1 MLSEEMLIAR
11 AGNFTAS
18 ENHRL
23 MAGWDIPE
31 PDRDFKWFSELYAV
45 LKPLYLN
52 GQRKFRV
59 SDIDSLVDFSVEI
72 SGKLIDKTL
81 AVIKHEIPPTGLV
94 TYAEEKAM
102 ELLFDIDPSLNFST
116 IHTQNGEERELE
128 CVMKLSEVVGREFL
142 HTGDDQIHIH
152 SNEVGCTPDGVLF
165 DDIDLVETGA
175 EVKCKSPLVHAK
187 NLLIDSNQDLM
198 EAAFD
203 HFVQVQTAMLVTGA
217 DHWYFANYNP
227 YAKRKDMQFKHI
239 IVERDEAFIKILA
252 KRIELA
258 KAIKADFLAK
268 FEQKSVREA
277 A

>member
-1 MLSEEMLIAR
+1 MLSEEMLLAR

-31 PDRDFKWFSELYAV
+31 PDRDFKGFKEVYAV
-45 LKPLYLN
+45 IKPLFDA
-52 GQRKFRV
+52 GDRKF
-59 SDIDSLVDFSVEI
+59 LVGDLADKFKFKLTGEI
-72 SGKLIDKTL
+72 IQKTL
-81 AVIKHEIPPTGLV
+81 AVIKAEIPPTGLV

-102 ELLFDIDPSLNFST
+102 EMLFDIDPSLNFST
-116 IHTQNGEERELE
+116 IHTQNGEERELD
-128 CVMKLSEVVGREFL
+128 CMLKLSEVVGREFM
-142 HTGDDQIHIH
+142 HTGDDQIHVH
-152 SNEVGCTPDGVLF
+152 SDEVGCTPDGVLF
-165 DDIDLVETGA
+165 DEIDLIETGA
-175 EVKCKSPLVHAK
+175 EVKCKSPLIHAK

-227 YAKRKDMQFKHI
+227 YAKRADMRFKHI
-239 IVERDEAFIKILA
+239 IVERDDEFIKILA

-258 KAIKADFLAK
+258 KTIKADFLAK
-268 FEQKSVREA
+268 FEQKKMQEA